1 MFSASSA
8 QIEADGPDRCIVTAG
23 GDDPERIVLHLAM
36 PGYRFEVLE
45 PPEVVAATRAV
56 ADRLRAAMP
65 PG

>member
-1 MFSASSA
+1 MFSAASA

-23 GDDPERIVLHLAM
+23 GDDPERIVLYLAM

-45 PPEVVAATRAV
+45 PPEVIAAAAVV

-65 PG
+65 PE